1 MRIRHRPA
9 GRAGRA
15 QVEARRALLR
25 RLLAERPVTSQDE
38 VLRLLRQHGHAV
50 TQATASRDLAA
61 IGAEKDARERYRVAG
76 AQAPPANG
84 AGGAGDDERAELLRE
99 FVLAVDHSANLAVLR
114 TTPGSAATVASAL
127 DRAPLD
133 GMLATLAGDDT
144 VLVVAR
150 SPRGGAPLRSRFER
164 ILEGE
169 QR

>member
-15 QVEARRALLR
+15 QVESRRALLR

-76 AQAPPANG
+76 ALPANG

>member
-1 MRIRHRPA
+1 MRIRARPA

-15 QVEARRALLR
+15 QVESRRALLR

-61 IGAEKDARERYRVAG
+61 IGAEKDGQERYRVA
-76 AQAPPANG
+76 AAPPAP
-84 AGGAGDDERAELLRE
+84 APAAGDLADLLRE
-99 FVLAVDHSANLAVLR
+99 FVLGVDHSANLAILR
-114 TTPGSAATVASAL
+114 TTPGAAATVASAL
-127 DRAPLD
+127 DHAPVD

-144 VLVVAR
+144 VLVIAR
-150 SPRGGAPLRSRFER
+150 TSRGGAPLHTRFER
-164 ILEGE
+164 ILEG

>member
-15 QVEARRALLR
+15 QVESRRALLR

-76 AQAPPANG
+76 ALPANG
-84 AGGAGDDERAELLRE
+84 AGGDDARAELLRE

>member
-1 MRIRHRPA
+1 M
-9 GRAGRA
+9 
-15 QVEARRALLR
+15 
-25 RLLAERPVTSQDE
+25 TSQEE
-38 VLRLLRQHGHAV
+38 VLRLLRRHGHAV

-61 IGAEKDARERYRVAG
+61 IGAAKDVRERYRVAAALPEPG
-76 AQAPPANG
+76 LSG
-84 AGGAGDDERAELLRE
+84 LAEVADLLRE
-99 FVLAVDHSANLAVLR
+99 FVLGVDHSANLAILR

-150 SPRGGAPLRSRFER
+150 TPRGGAPLHSRFER

-169 QR
+169 R